1 MLTGEKERRRTFDAD
16 EEADVPN
23 RLLLDIRRDVGHEGE
38 VLDESAR
45 LSFGGITRAEDT
57 PLTRLERTRT
67 RDLPRLLELRRDP
80 RHHPKRRD
88 ERQPREDMGNAR
100 ALHLEPLERPVA
112 RRDRSHKALR
122 DAVAV
127 ELELLD
133 RVELGRAVDL
143 LENLVD
149 VGLEV
154 VVELLEEV
162 LEE

>member
-1 MLTGEKERRRTFDAD
+1 
-16 EEADVPN
+16 
-23 RLLLDIRRDVGHEGE
+23 
-38 VLDESAR
+38 
-45 LSFGGITRAEDT
+45 
-57 PLTRLERTRT
+57 
-67 RDLPRLLELRRDP
+67 
-80 RHHPKRRD
+80 
-88 ERQPREDMGNAR
+88 MGNAR